1 MYAKGAATTLDKEMV
16 LDFVKPAWY
25 EIDRTATMDLQY
37 AIEVSDTD
45 GINYNYGFTDTG
57 YMYRL
62 EYGTDFD
69 GQDIV
74 HTVQFGDMAP
84 LEGTVSSETTAEYF
98 GLIAKAKTTTDA
110 TIALTHYGDGNSTG
124 TSWTES
130 TAKSGYRL
138 IFPVYHKTLGGNIFH
153 SVKLVITTDDE
164 TYGFEPLYFYML
176 YKYAREHI
184 TDWRT

>member
-1 MYAKGAATTLDKEMV
+1 
-16 LDFVKPAWY
+16 
-25 EIDRTATMDLQY
+25 
-37 AIEVSDTD
+37 
-45 GINYNYGFTDTG
+45 
-57 YMYRL
+57 
-62 EYGTDFD
+62 
-69 GQDIV
+69 
-74 HTVQFGDMAP
+74 MAP